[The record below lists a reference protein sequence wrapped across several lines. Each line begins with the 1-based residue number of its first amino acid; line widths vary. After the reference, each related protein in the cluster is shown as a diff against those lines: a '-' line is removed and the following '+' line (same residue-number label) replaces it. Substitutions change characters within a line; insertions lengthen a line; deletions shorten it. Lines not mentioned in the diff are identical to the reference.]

1 MKLNQLIEMVTI
13 VERGSLRAAARHLD
27 TPQPGITRNIRA
39 LEKEMG
45 APLFERA
52 STGMVLTPMGRL
64 LHRRASVVVNE
75 VRRAR
80 EDFAQAQGDMRGT
93 VVAGLSILPH
103 IRLLPH
109 ALPRFRAR
117 YPRVRLKIIEGLYP
131 AIEPRLR
138 EGTVDFYLGAS
149 PDAPPAPGL
158 QREVIFTNR
167 RIIAGRKGHTL
178 LGAKSLRDLARA
190 DWATAT
196 IDVTGEEDL
205 NSLFAKHRLPPPSIM
220 LQCDSGLSVI
230 VAVMHSDLLVM
241 LPAQWADFALTK
253 EVIKV
258 IDVKEKMAAP
268 SLAVVRRADLPLT
281 PAAEYFCDLMRRY
294 PVDAARK

>member
-109 ALPRFRAR
+109 ALPRFRER

-149 PDAPPAPGL
+149 PDVPPAPGL

-167 RIIAGRKGHTL
+167 RIIAGRKGHPL
-178 LGAKSLRDLARA
+178 LGAKSLRELARA

-196 IDVTGEEDL
+196 IDANGEEDL
-205 NSLFAKHRLPPPSIM
+205 NSLFAKHRLAAPNIM

-230 VAVMHSDLLVM
+230 VAVMNSDLLVM
-241 LPAQWADFALTK
+241 LPAQWADFALTR

-258 IDVKEKMAAP
+258 IGVKEKMAAP

-294 PVDAARK
+294 PVDAARR